1 MNHHVIT
8 TMTLCSEVLSIIDR
22 LHCVE
27 LESADLESVSRRVL
41 RIGSARYRITLI
53 TADVCSC
60 FVEKWHGHRVHAPL
74 SFRTAREFADFL
86 LDVSSVEFPEGSPE
100 VFHDRSREVSPE
112 DRENDH
118 FEALREASAD

>member
-1 MNHHVIT
+1 
-8 TMTLCSEVLSIIDR
+8 MTLCSEVLSILDR
-22 LHCVE
+22 LHGVE

-41 RIGSARYRITLI
+41 RVGSARYHITLI

-74 SFRTAREFADFL
+74 SFRTSREFADFI
-86 LDVSSVEFPEGSPE
+86 LDVSSVEFPECSPK
-100 VFHDRSREVSPE
+100 VSHYRSREVSPE

-118 FEALREASAD
+118 FEALREASTD